1 MNDTKLALQVLSAIE
16 RHSIQNPITGA
27 ALAELFGITRR
38 HVQLI
43 VEELRDSGRKVGSA
57 MGTPSGYFL
66 AAGPEQLQE
75 TAEHYRSRGR
85 LFFATANKLLNF
97 GRLQQTIWEQE
108 VTE

>member
-1 MNDTKLALQVLSAIE
+1 MNDTRLALQVLSAIE

-85 LFFATANKLLNF
+85 QYFATANKLLNF